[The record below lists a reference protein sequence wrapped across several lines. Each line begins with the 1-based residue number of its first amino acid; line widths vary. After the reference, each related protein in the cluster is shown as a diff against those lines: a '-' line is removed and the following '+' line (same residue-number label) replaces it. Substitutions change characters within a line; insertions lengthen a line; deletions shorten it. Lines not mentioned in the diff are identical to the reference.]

1 METASCHE
9 VNHDNV
15 FCVSVV
21 VVSVEGRWEN
31 QNCSYHQSLNQSLTL
46 VDGLTD
52 SQPGLVLEAKM
63 SQLIRFS
70 GKTVTE
76 KITVVNRQHR
86 EVELATVYRSKLG
99 AVLPHLR
106 VGRLDFRPCHGSSIS
121 VKVNQKVLTV

>member
-1 METASCHE
+1 M
-9 VNHDNV
+9 
-15 FCVSVV
+15 CVCVV
-21 VVSVEGRWEN
+21 VVSVEERWEN

-76 KITVVNRQHR
+76 KITVVDRQHR
-86 EVELATVYRSKLG
+86 EVVLATVSVEIWGRSARQPIRSG
-99 AVLPHLR
+99 NR
-106 VGRLDFRPCHGSSIS
+106 IS
-121 VKVNQKVLTV
+121 GWVALTSDPSLETAFLSK